1 MEGIG
6 IEGAVIALRGAKWDV
21 DVDGR
26 CGFIL
31 QILIRL
37 GSLPHCP
44 RKKTLR

>member
-1 MEGIG
+1 MEGVC

-31 QILIRL
+31 QIPIRL
-37 GSLPHCP
+37 GSLPHYL
-44 RKKTLR
+44 RKKRLR